1 MRPRLVALLPGLLP
15 YAASTAT
22 FLQIAGGHGDH
33 NELQMRLHRMLERD
47 IDDSPE
53 ASREHMRTMGF
64 DCGYDSLA
72 FELVLESLKAEC
84 VIQEDEGDLWRQ

>member
-1 MRPRLVALLPGLLP
+1 
-15 YAASTAT
+15 
-22 FLQIAGGHGDH
+22 
-33 NELQMRLHRMLERD
+33 MRLHRMLERA

-64 DCGYDSLA
+64 DCGFDSLA

-84 VIQEDEGDLWRQ
+84 VIQEDEGDLWRQWRTPGSLFNSTQRSRSKRPSWKFSPR